1 MTDAKATLADQSF
14 KSILKHW
21 IARWALPRASVAA
34 LLLGG
39 CLPWSPPGVAQP
51 NGFHAPPE
59 PPPVHYGPSEYEQSA
74 TTAFAPLAVDDQQEW
89 ILHKTEDS
97 EHPNGEEQAYVWL
110 MNRAR
115 QNPSA
120 EGAFLVDTGDNRVE
134 SAINYFDVDRILL
147 REEFHAIPA
156 KPPAAFDRRLYA
168 AAKAHSE
175 DLIDRDAQ
183 DHDGQFPRVGDAGF
197 SFLKMRGNVFS
208 YATHALYGHAGFNI
222 DWGFGTGGMQNGR
235 GHRMAIMSVDGD
247 YTNVGIAALPEI
259 DPGTRVG
266 PWVVTANFAQ
276 AYSAAEDHYNRF
288 LVGTVW
294 EDRDGNGRY
303 DSGEGLADVTVAP
316 TQGPYYAITA
326 AGGGYAIPIIE
337 PGLYTVDFYGGELQG
352 IVTQNIVVSDDSE
365 LLDLRYL
372 EPNEDSDGDG
382 HADSLDNCPLIN
394 NPDQTNSD
402 TDNLGD
408 ACDDDDDADGV
419 ADPLD
424 TYPLDPSL
432 PMGAI
437 DIPLRTGLNLVG
449 YPFGVPPAHQHCTDL
464 LAALAADGLLN
475 ISRIDPQTAQ
485 LQTCGPGDDA
495 FEIESGSAYLMQT
508 SQALQLTLYDDQ
520 PCIEQHLAA
529 GSHLISHPVPEAVT
543 CGTWLAQLDFSKIS
557 ALSWLDPTSDRQQ
570 TCAIGAGVVH
580 GDDFPILAAQGYR
593 LSLHAELT
601 LRFGN
606 CP

>member
-222 DWGFGTGGMQNGR
+222 DWGLALAACK
-235 GHRMAIMSVDGD
+235 MAAD
-247 YTNVGIAALPEI
+247 
-259 DPGTRVG
+259 
-266 PWVVTANFAQ
+266 
-276 AYSAAEDHYNRF
+276 
-288 LVGTVW
+288 TVW
-294 EDRDGNGRY
+294 R
-303 DSGEGLADVTVAP
+303 SCPSMATIPMLASRHCRRLIRVPASVLGWSP
-316 TQGPYYAITA
+316 
-326 AGGGYAIPIIE
+326 PIS
-337 PGLYTVDFYGGELQG
+337 P
-352 IVTQNIVVSDDSE
+352 
-365 LLDLRYL
+365 R
-372 EPNEDSDGDG
+372 P
-382 HADSLDNCPLIN
+382 
-394 NPDQTNSD
+394 
-402 TDNLGD
+402 
-408 ACDDDDDADGV
+408 
-419 ADPLD
+419 
-424 TYPLDPSL
+424 
-432 PMGAI
+432 
-437 DIPLRTGLNLVG
+437 IPLRKTIII
-449 YPFGVPPAHQHCTDL
+449 A
-464 LAALAADGLLN
+464 
-475 ISRIDPQTAQ
+475 
-485 LQTCGPGDDA
+485 
-495 FEIESGSAYLMQT
+495 
-508 SQALQLTLYDDQ
+508 
-520 PCIEQHLAA
+520 
-529 GSHLISHPVPEAVT
+529 
-543 CGTWLAQLDFSKIS
+543 
-557 ALSWLDPTSDRQQ
+557 SW
-570 TCAIGAGVVH
+570 
-580 GDDFPILAAQGYR
+580 
-593 LSLHAELT
+593 
-601 LRFGN
+601 
-606 CP
+606 